1 MHKMKNKTT
10 PFALPQ
16 TTADSCRWYG
26 VVEALHNGLLY
37 GWVIDA
43 EHPETRVTLEICL
56 NDEVIGCL
64 NADVSRTDLALQFK
78 NITPELTV
86 NDYCHGFVADL
97 GGNFK
102 SKAADI
108 VVRIANTEI
117 TLPGTLAYDNTT
129 QLPLA
134 ATSIVFSDGGLNLHG
149 WAIDLSNESRRLTI
163 RAYLGDK
170 QLAETVADI
179 LNPALRSFESSAHG
193 FNLNLPLELA
203 DGNSHQV
210 RIVDEKGNPLN
221 GSPITVCCFAEG
233 CEALLALN
241 NDDLLKNVIKTY
253 ERYLPRSLGMEYYT
267 QWSSVFESNSFSD
280 NIAGTNT
287 NSLTTEY
294 KIGLIVVGNGDS
306 HALERTTNSLVQQL
320 DVTVQLFV
328 ACNKKNN
335 KPNFGEFLQL
345 ALNAHCDIIGCI
357 RVGDTLPPHALSC
370 SLAGFVSPDAQIVY
384 TDSEYKGEPW
394 FKPAWNLEYA
404 LSSDYP
410 LELMLIRSSLLKTH
424 IEKNKTWP
432 NSQAELSWFML
443 AMAES
448 QKTKTVVHIPR
459 VLYQFQ
465 SALNDNEQQ
474 TRFFAAG
481 QALQSFE
488 STSLLTL
495 ETNLS
500 ISSYFQARRIKRP
513 ISMADQNKT
522 ISLIIPTR
530 DQVDMLERCINSIQ
544 RYTEWPNLEIIV
556 IDNNSIEKKSKAYFR
571 SLQKKNIKILPIPG
585 AFNFADL
592 NNRAVQEA
600 KGDII
605 GLINN
610 DIEALHAG
618 WLEEIVSHLLS
629 PGVGAVGGKLLWP
642 NGMVQHGGVI
652 LGTGN
657 VAGHYGNNL
666 ADEDWGNHGR
676 NQLVQQVSAVTAA
689 CLFLR
694 KSDYIVVGGMDAKA
708 FPVAFN
714 DVDLCLKLR
723 KQGKAIIWTPYAKL
737 LHAESASRGHE
748 DTPQKRTRAQ
758 REINQLQQRWGSVL
772 LRDPAYHPSLNLDAH
787 SQAFGG
793 MAIPP
798 RDRSPRLSC
807 LIDQE

>member
-1 MHKMKNKTT
+1 MKNKTT

-43 EHPETRVTLEICL
+43 EHPEARVTVEICL
-56 NDEVIGCL
+56 NDEVIDCL

-97 GGNFK
+97 GNNFK
-102 SKAADI
+102 CKAADI
-108 VVRIANTEI
+108 VVRIANTKI
-117 TLPGTLAYDNTT
+117 TLPVTLAYDNTA

-149 WAIDLSNESRRLTI
+149 WAIDLSDESRRLTI

-193 FNLNLPLELA
+193 FSLNLPLELA
-203 DGNSHQV
+203 DGYNHQV
-210 RIVDEKGNPLN
+210 RIVDEKSNPLN

-233 CEALLALN
+233 CEALIALK
-241 NDDLLKNVIKTY
+241 NDDLLKNVIKAN
-253 ERYLPRSLGMEYYT
+253 EQYLPRSLGMDYYT
-267 QWSSVFESNSFSD
+267 KWSSVFEPGSFSD
-280 NIAGTNT
+280 NITDTNT
-287 NSLTTEY
+287 KNLTNKY
-294 KIGLIVVGNGDS
+294 KIGLIIVGNSDP
-306 HALERTTNSLVQQL
+306 HALEQTTKSLAQQL
-320 DVTVQLFV
+320 DVTVQVFI

-335 KPNFGEFLQL
+335 APTFGEFLQL
-345 ALNAHCDIIGCI
+345 TLDAHCDIIGCI
-357 RVGDTLPPHALSC
+357 RVGDTLPPHALTC

-384 TDSEYKGEPW
+384 TDSEYQGEPW

-410 LELMLIRSSLLKTH
+410 LELMLIRSSSLKTYF
-424 IEKNKTWP
+424 EKNKTWP
-432 NSQAELSWFML
+432 KNQAELSWFLL
-443 AMAES
+443 AMVES
-448 QKTKTVVHIPR
+448 QKTKTIVHIPR
-459 VLYQFQ
+459 VLYRFQ
-465 SALNDNEQQ
+465 SALNDNEHQ
-474 TRFFAAG
+474 TRFSAAR
-481 QALQSFE
+481 QALQSLE
-488 STSLLTL
+488 TESLLTVVNNPPI
-495 ETNLS
+495 E
-500 ISSYFQARRIKRP
+500 SYFRARRIKRTL
-513 ISMADQNKT
+513 SLANQNKA

-530 DQVDMLERCINSIQ
+530 DHVDMLERCINSIQ
-544 RYTEWPNLEIIV
+544 KYTEWLNLEIIV

-571 SLQKKNIKILPIPG
+571 SLHKKNIKILPIPG
-585 AFNFADL
+585 TFNFADL
-592 NNRAVQEA
+592 NNRAVEVA

-610 DIEALHAG
+610 DIEVLHAG
-618 WLEEIVSHLLS
+618 WLDEIVSHLLS

-642 NGMVQHGGVI
+642 NGMVQHGGVL
-652 LGTGN
+652 LGIGN

-676 NQLVQQVSAVTAA
+676 NQLIQQVSAVTAA

-694 KSDYIVVGGMDAKA
+694 KSDYIDVGGMDTKA

-723 KQGKAIIWTPYAKL
+723 KKGKIIIWTPYARL

-748 DTPQKRTRAQ
+748 DTAQKRTRAQ
-758 REINQLQQRWGSVL
+758 REINQLRQRWGSVL
-772 LRDPAYHPSLNLDAH
+772 LRDPAYHPSLNLDSH

-793 MAIPP
+793 LAIPP

-807 LIDQE
+807 LNDQE